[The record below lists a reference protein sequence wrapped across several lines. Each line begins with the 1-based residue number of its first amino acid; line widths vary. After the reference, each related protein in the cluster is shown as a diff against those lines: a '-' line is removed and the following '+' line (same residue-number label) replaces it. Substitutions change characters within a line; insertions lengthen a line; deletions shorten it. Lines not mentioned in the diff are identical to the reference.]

1 MQKQKHLAMEKEKL
15 MSYVLGYKPD
25 YIDESEVVFTFLNQS
40 ELQINW
46 RGISRKFCVYG
57 TEWCPIEQE
66 DDEWFD
72 NGYCFE
78 TSDLMEF
85 ENFKEENTCVHC
97 NGKGYYED
105 DATHLCTKRM
115 SDCCGG
121 CTRKV
126 ECECEL
132 FYPL

>member
-1 MQKQKHLAMEKEKL
+1 MEKEKL
-15 MSYVLGYKPD
+15 MSYVLGYRPD

-78 TSDLMEF
+78 TEDLMQF
-85 ENFKEENTCVHC
+85 ENFVEENTCIHC
-97 NGKGYYED
+97 NGKGTQQRLY
-105 DATHLCTKRM
+105 CTKSASECCM
-115 SDCCGG
+115 SCYE
-121 CTRKV
+121 TE
-126 ECECEL
+126 ECDCEL

>member
-1 MQKQKHLAMEKEKL
+1 MEKEKL

-66 DDEWFD
+66 DDGFD

-78 TSDLMEF
+78 TEDLMEF
-85 ENFKEENTCVHC
+85 SNFEEENTCIHC
-97 NGKGYYED
+97 NGKGTQETLY
-105 DATHLCTKRM
+105 CTKPA
-115 SDCCGG
+115 SECCGS
-121 CTRKV
+121 CYETE
-126 ECECEL
+126 ECDCEL

>member
-78 TSDLMEF
+78 TEDLMKFTNF
-85 ENFKEENTCVHC
+85 EEENTCVHC
-97 NGKGYYED
+97 NGKGVQETLY
-105 DATHLCTKRM
+105 CTKPASECCM
-115 SDCCGG
+115 SCYE
-121 CTRKV
+121 TE

>member
-25 YIDESEVVFTFLNQS
+25 YIDENEVQFNFLNEA
-40 ELQINW
+40 ELEITW

-78 TSDLMEF
+78 TEDLMQFSSF
-85 ENFKEENTCVHC
+85 EEQNKCVHC
-97 NGKGYYED
+97 DGDGYVNVFVG
-105 DATHLCTKRM
+105 CTKPA
-115 SDCCGG
+115 SLCCGG
-121 CTRKV
+121 CDADV

>member
-25 YIDESEVVFTFLNQS
+25 YIDESEVVFTLLNQS

-72 NGYCFE
+72 DGYCFE
-78 TSDLMEF
+78 TEDLMEF
-85 ENFKEENTCVHC
+85 ENFAEENTCIHC
-97 NGKGYYED
+97 NGKGTQERLY
-105 DATHLCTKRM
+105 CTKSASECCM
-115 SDCCGG
+115 SCYE
-121 CTRKV
+121 TE

>member
-1 MQKQKHLAMEKEKL
+1 MEKEKL
-15 MSYVLGYKPD
+15 MSYVLGYRPD

-85 ENFKEENTCVHC
+85 TSFKEENACTSCD
-97 NGKGYYED
+97 GKGYYED
-105 DATHLCTKRM
+105 DVTHLCTKRM

-121 CTRKV
+121 CTAKV

>member
-1 MQKQKHLAMEKEKL
+1 MEKEKL

-25 YIDESEVVFTFLNQS
+25 YIDESEVVFTFLSQA

-72 NGYCFE
+72 DGYCFE
-78 TSDLMEF
+78 TEDLMEF
-85 ENFKEENTCVHC
+85 ENFSKENVCIHC
-97 NGKGYYED
+97 NGKGVQEVLY
-105 DATHLCTKRM
+105 CTKPA
-115 SDCCGG
+115 SDCCGS
-121 CTRKV
+121 CQEYEK
-126 ECECEL
+126 CDCEL

>member
-1 MQKQKHLAMEKEKL
+1 MEKEKL
-15 MSYVLGYKPD
+15 MSYVLGYRPD

-78 TSDLMEF
+78 TSDLMQF
-85 ENFKEENTCVHC
+85 ENFEEENTCVHC
-97 NGKGYYED
+97 NGKGTQQRLY
-105 DATHLCTKRM
+105 CTKPASECCM
-115 SDCCGG
+115 SCYE
-121 CTRKV
+121 TE

>member
-1 MQKQKHLAMEKEKL
+1 MQKRKHLAMEKEKL
-15 MSYVLGYKPD
+15 MSYVLGYRPD
-25 YIDESEVVFTFLNQS
+25 YIDESEVVFTFLSQS

-72 NGYCFE
+72 DGYCFE
-78 TSDLMEF
+78 TEDLMAF
-85 ENFKEENTCVHC
+85 ENFAEENVCIHC
-97 NGKGYYED
+97 NGKGTQERLY
-105 DATHLCTKRM
+105 CTKPASECCM
-115 SDCCGG
+115 SCYE
-121 CTRKV
+121 TE

>member
-78 TSDLMEF
+78 TEDLMQFTNF
-85 ENFKEENTCVHC
+85 EEENTCVHC
-97 NGKGYYED
+97 NGKGVQETLY
-105 DATHLCTKRM
+105 CTKPASECCM
-115 SDCCGG
+115 SCYE
-121 CTRKV
+121 TE

>member
-72 NGYCFE
+72 DGYCFE
-78 TSDLMEF
+78 TEDLMEF
-85 ENFKEENTCVHC
+85 ENFAEENVCIHC
-97 NGKGYYED
+97 NGDGYVYND
-105 DATHLCTKRM
+105 TSGQCTTRM

-121 CTRKV
+121 CGNNV
-126 ECECEL
+126 ECDCEL

>member
-1 MQKQKHLAMEKEKL
+1 MEKEKL

-25 YIDESEVVFTFLNQS
+25 YVDESEVVFTFLNQS

-72 NGYCFE
+72 DGYCFE
-78 TSDLMEF
+78 TEDLMEF
-85 ENFKEENTCVHC
+85 ENFAEENTCIHC
-97 NGKGYYED
+97 NGKGTQERLY
-105 DATHLCTKRM
+105 CTKSASECCM
-115 SDCCGG
+115 SCYE
-121 CTRKV
+121 TE

>member
-78 TSDLMEF
+78 TEDLMQFTNF
-85 ENFKEENTCVHC
+85 EEENTCVHC
-97 NGKGYYED
+97 NGKGVQETLY
-105 DATHLCTKRM
+105 CTKPASECCM
-115 SDCCGG
+115 SCYE
-121 CTRKV
+121 TE
-126 ECECEL
+126 ECDCEL
-132 FYPL
+132 FYPI

>member
-1 MQKQKHLAMEKEKL
+1 MEKEKL

-78 TSDLMEF
+78 TSDLMQFTNF
-85 ENFKEENTCVHC
+85 EEENTCVHC
-97 NGKGYYED
+97 NGKGTQQRLY
-105 DATHLCTKRM
+105 CTKPASECCM
-115 SDCCGG
+115 SCYE
-121 CTRKV
+121 TE

>member
-25 YIDESEVVFTFLNQS
+25 YVDESEVVFTFLNQS

-72 NGYCFE
+72 DGYCFE
-78 TSDLMEF
+78 TEDLMEF
-85 ENFKEENTCVHC
+85 ENFAEENTCVHC
-97 NGKGYYED
+97 NGKGTQERLYCNKSTSE
-105 DATHLCTKRM
+105 
-115 SDCCGG
+115 CCGS
-121 CTRKV
+121 CYETE

>member
-1 MQKQKHLAMEKEKL
+1 MEKEKL
-15 MSYVLGYKPD
+15 MSYVLVYKPD
-25 YIDESEVVFTFLNQS
+25 YIDESEVVFTLLNQS

-78 TSDLMEF
+78 TSDLMQFTNF
-85 ENFKEENTCVHC
+85 EEENTCVHC
-97 NGKGYYED
+97 NGKGTQQRLY
-105 DATHLCTKRM
+105 CTK
-115 SDCCGG
+115 SASECCGS
-121 CTRKV
+121 CYETE